1 MQPTRTALPRNWS
14 PLRFLLPLALLVA
27 AALPAFAGPDP
38 AVEAARNLG
47 RAFTKVAHAATPAVV
62 FIKVERAVKQGQA
75 TPYNDPFNLFNDEF
89 FERFFHHR
97 MPEHRAPTPNRKP
110 KYVQYGQGSGFLIGS
125 DGIILTNH
133 HVVGDADRIDVRLR
147 DGREFPAKLVGTDP
161 KSDVA
166 VIRIQAKGLPYL
178 DLGDSDKIEVG
189 EWVVAVGNPF
199 GLAETVTSGI
209 ISAKGR
215 SRMGISDYEDF
226 IQTDAAIN
234 PGNSG
239 GPLLDLDG
247 KVIGINS
254 AIYTRSGGYMGIGFA
269 IPINLAR
276 GIEQQLLHGGKVERG
291 YLGVLVQD
299 LTPELAQSL
308 GVNAE
313 KGALIGSV
321 TKGSPS
327 AAAGLEAGD
336 VIVGLDGKPVEDS
349 NTLRNDIGMLRPGTT
364 VKLAVLRDGKQL
376 TVPVTIGSLSKAE
389 AQSQAT
395 GEQAPSKQ
403 AQALGLAVAP
413 LSSDFAAQH
422 GYARDAGVVVSKVEP
437 GSVAAMAGI
446 RPGNLIVSVNRTR
459 VKSPADFD
467 KALQQGAKSGRVLF
481 RLREGDQG
489 WYVVLSLR

>member
-1 MQPTRTALPRNWS
+1 V
-14 PLRFLLPLALLVA
+14 LALFPL

-38 AVEAARNLG
+38 AIEAARNLG
-47 RAFTKVAHAATPAVV
+47 HAFTQVAHAATPAVV
-62 FIKVERAVKQGQA
+62 FIKVERAVEEGQA
-75 TPYNDPFNLFNDEF
+75 HRYNDPFNLFNDEF

-97 MPEHRAPTPNRKP
+97 MPEHRPPAPHGRR

-133 HVVGDADRIDVRLR
+133 HVVGDADRIRVRLS

-166 VIRIQAKGLPYL
+166 VIRIQAQNLPHL
-178 DLGDSDKIEVG
+178 ELGDSDRIEVG

-199 GLAETVTSGI
+199 GLAETVTAGI
-209 ISAKGR
+209 VSAKGR

-239 GPLLDLDG
+239 GPLLNLDG
-247 KVIGINS
+247 QVIGINS

-276 GIEQQLLHGGKVERG
+276 GIEEQLLHGGKVERG
-291 YLGVLVQD
+291 YLGVLAQD

-308 GVNAE
+308 AVKAE

-321 TKGSPS
+321 TKGSPA
-327 AAAGLEAGD
+327 AAAGLEEGD
-336 VIVGLDGKPVEDS
+336 VVVAIDGRPVDGS
-349 NTLRNDIGMLRPGTT
+349 NTLRNDIGMLRPGTI
-364 VKLAVLRDGKQL
+364 VKLAVQRGADRL
-376 TVPVTIGSLSKAE
+376 TIPVKIGSLSEAE
-389 AQSQAT
+389 AESGTASKQTA
-395 GEQAPSKQ
+395 SKQ
-403 AQALGLAVAP
+403 AQVLGLSVKP
-413 LSSDFAAQH
+413 LTAQFAAQH
-422 GYARDAGVVVSKVEP
+422 GYANDAGVVVASVEP

-459 VKSPADFD
+459 VKSLADFD
-467 KALQQGAKSGRVLF
+467 KALQQNVKSGRVLF
-481 RLREGDQG
+481 RLREGDQA